1 MATIKKIVDFLVSKK
16 DTITTVV
23 GFILALAYAVQ
34 TYLGSGEVTLIG
46 LLQAIGLFII
56 AWFTGKNAVKK

>member
-16 DTITTVV
+16 DTITTVI

-34 TYLGSGEVTLIG
+34 TYLGSDEVTLIG

>member
-16 DTITTVV
+16 DTITTVI

-56 AWFTGKNAVKK
+56 A